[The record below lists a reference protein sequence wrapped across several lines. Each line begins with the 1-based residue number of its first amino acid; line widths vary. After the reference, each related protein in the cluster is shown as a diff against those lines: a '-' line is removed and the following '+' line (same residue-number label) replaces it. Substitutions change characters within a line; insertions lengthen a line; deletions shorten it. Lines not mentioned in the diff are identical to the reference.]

1 MGVIKSFFKK
11 IYPLVRF
18 QLSDKF
24 DLSWAK
30 HKKTFIQTLIFTIIK
45 FGLVVGGVAI
55 GLWLF
60 SLLGIINKAEMIDL
74 YVIFFTLIMILLL
87 LSDTHNLM
95 MSLYYA
101 DDNKLLVT
109 FPTTPSTLFFSKIVV
124 FFISDFVKNCSLLIP
139 VTFGFA
145 IGGIMLNQVSMVT
158 IIWLL
163 IPLVLANG
171 VIVLIASLLSVPYLY
186 LYRLFKSVPVLELF
200 VFLGL
205 SVLFII
211 GIIAAIRLIP
221 EDIDLVNQW
230 PSMRQSAQNFIAK
243 ICSDY
248 VYPFTFVVRA
258 MFGKHGSS
266 YLGYRL
272 LGSCFVDATI
282 VLGIFLAFIVICY
295 FVIKPFFFYM
305 MTKSFEFEKNI
316 IDQAKPNKKRR
327 KYLTFVNKELILN
340 IRDIDIS
347 GSFLLVY
354 ILAPVLLFFMDTV
367 FSAISTR
374 LDGEIMTYAFNI
386 MLIVLPYLASNSVI
400 ATLYSKEGRAA
411 YMKKTKPI
419 SLIFPLSSKIF
430 LYFALSIISIIGCGI
445 VFANYA
451 SKAGIGAL
459 FPILLTIS
467 VIFIQFAHM
476 YYSVT
481 LDIMNPQ
488 NEVYATVG
496 ESNNNPNENK
506 STIVALVVSA
516 LVALVSFF
524 FMRETHLSDGNFNIA
539 FIKLL
544 VISIVGAVASFAL
557 FALKVKAYYY
567 EK

>member
-1 MGVIKSFFKK
+1 MGKIKAFFKK
-11 IYPLVRF
+11 MNPLVRF

-24 DLSWAK
+24 DFSWVK
-30 HKKTFIQTLIFTIIK
+30 SKKTLIQQVVFFVIK
-45 FGLVVGGVAI
+45 FGLTIGFVAI
-55 GLWLF
+55 ALWLL
-60 SLLGIINKAEMIDL
+60 SILGIINKAEMVDL
-74 YVIFFTLIMILLL
+74 YVLFFTLIMVLLL

-95 MSLYYA
+95 LSLYYA

-109 FPTTPSTLFFSKIVV
+109 FPVTSTDLFFSKIVV
-124 FFISDFVKNCSLLIP
+124 YFISDFVKNCSLLIP

-145 IGGIMLNQVSMVT
+145 IGGIMLGQVSFGVLF
-158 IIWLL
+158 WLL
-163 IPLVLANG
+163 IPLILANG
-171 VIVLIASLLSVPYLY
+171 VIVLIGSLLSVPYLY
-186 LYRLFKSVPVLELF
+186 IYRLFKTVPILELLI
-200 VFLGL
+200 FLAI
-205 SVLFII
+205 SVLFVI
-211 GIIAAIRLIP
+211 GVIMAIQLIP

-230 PSMRQSAQNFIAK
+230 PSMRQTAQNFIAQ
-243 ICSDY
+243 ICEY
-248 VYPFTFVVRA
+248 VFPFTFVVRS
-258 MFGKHGSS
+258 MFGKHGAS

-272 LGSCFVDATI
+272 LGSCFLDAAI
-282 VLGIFLAFIVICY
+282 LLGIFVAFIAICY

-316 IDQAKPNKKRR
+316 VDQPKPNKKHR

-347 GSFLLVY
+347 GTFLLVY
-354 ILAPVLLFFMDTV
+354 ILAPVLLFFMNKV

-430 LYFALSIISIIGCGI
+430 FYFGLSIISIVGCGF
-445 VFANYA
+445 VFADYA
-451 SKAGIGAL
+451 SNAGIGAL
-459 FPILLTIS
+459 VPILLTIS

-496 ESNNNPNENK
+496 ENNNNPNENK
-506 STIVALVVSA
+506 STLVALIASA
-516 LVALVSFF
+516 LVAFVSFGL
-524 FMRETHLSDGNFNIA
+524 MRETHLSDGNFNIA

-544 VISIVGAVASFAL
+544 VISIVAAIASFSL
-557 FALKVKAYYY
+557 FVLKVKAYYY